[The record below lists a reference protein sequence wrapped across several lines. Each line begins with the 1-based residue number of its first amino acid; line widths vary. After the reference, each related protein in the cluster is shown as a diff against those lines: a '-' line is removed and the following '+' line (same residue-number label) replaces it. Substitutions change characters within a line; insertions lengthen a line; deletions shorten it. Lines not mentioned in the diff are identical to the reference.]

1 MNQNLSIDEYNALE
15 EITKL
20 PKGAR
25 PSACISRN
33 SKRLIGIKLIA
44 HRRDGSFELTENGRQ
59 ILFIKQCINGL
70 RAIAEN
76 PDFELSAPVATFLGK
91 KAHIEIDADSGK
103 HRITARG
110 LECLVDIE
118 ATIQTSAT
126 KGLGKKT

>member
-44 HRRDGSFELTENGRQ
+44 HRRDGSF
-59 ILFIKQCINGL
+59 
-70 RAIAEN
+70 
-76 PDFELSAPVATFLGK
+76 DY
-91 KAHIEIDADSGK
+91 
-103 HRITARG
+103 
-110 LECLVDIE
+110 
-118 ATIQTSAT
+118 QTMY
-126 KGLGKKT
+126 